1 MTQLIQTTRDDHLI
15 AGLTALAIT
24 IHIAESALPSP
35 LPGIKP
41 GLANV
46 VTLLVL
52 CRYGWQ
58 MAAWVS
64 LLRVL
69 VGSILIGTFL
79 SPTFFLSAAGALASV
94 GALGLLVAF
103 SRLLPSWAPGPMGLG
118 VAAAL
123 AHMSGQFWLAYLWFV
138 PHSGLLTLYPVLMTL
153 AAILGVLSGWLTRTV
168 LARLNSVS
176 VRPLE
181 SSQFVKSSE

>member
-1 MTQLIQTTRDDHLI
+1 MNQMIQTTRDDHLI
-15 AGLTALAIT
+15 AGFTALAIT

-52 CRYGWQ
+52 CRYGWR
-58 MAAWVS
+58 MAAWVA

-79 SPTFFLSAAGALASV
+79 SPAFFLSAAGALASV
-94 GALGLLVAF
+94 TMLGLLVTLA
-103 SRLLPSWAPGPMGLG
+103 RVLPAWAPGPMGLG
-118 VAAAL
+118 LAAAL
-123 AHMSGQFWLAYLWFV
+123 AHMSGQFWLAYILFV
-138 PHSGLLTLYPVLMTL
+138 PHSGLLVLYPLLMSL
-153 AAILGVLSGWLTRTV
+153 AAILGVLSGWLTRSV
-168 LARLNSVS
+168 LVRLNHATVASLKADV
-176 VRPLE
+176 
-181 SSQFVKSSE
+181 

>member
-1 MTQLIQTTRDDHLI
+1 MTETRVIQTSRDDHLV
-15 AGLTALAIT
+15 AGLAALAIT

-52 CRYGWQ
+52 CLYGWR

-79 SPTFFLSAAGALASV
+79 SPTFFLSASGAIASILVMGCLYALSSAKPAWTV
-94 GALGLLVAF
+94 GPLGLAVTGA
-103 SRLLPSWAPGPMGLG
+103 M
-118 VAAAL
+118 
-123 AHMSGQFWLAYLWFV
+123 AHMTGQFWVAYALFIPHPGILA
-138 PHSGLLTLYPVLMTL
+138 LYPVLL
-153 AAILGVLSGWLTRTV
+153 SFAAILGIVSGILTRAV
-168 LARLNSVS
+168 LTRLNN
-176 VRPLE
+176 
-181 SSQFVKSSE
+181 SSLHNKSYNDKS

>member
-1 MTQLIQTTRDDHLI
+1 MTQLIQTTRDDYLI
-15 AGLTALAIT
+15 AGFTALAIT

-52 CRYGWQ
+52 CRYGWR

-79 SPTFFLSAAGALASV
+79 SPAFFLSAAGALASV
-94 GALGLLVAF
+94 AILGVLVAMA
-103 SRLLPSWAPGPMGLG
+103 RLFPSWAVGPIGLG
-118 VAAAL
+118 LAAAL
-123 AHMSGQFWLAYLWFV
+123 AHMTGQFWLAYLLFV
-138 PHSGLLTLYPVLMTL
+138 PHSGLLTLYPVLMSL
-153 AAILGVLSGWLTRTV
+153 AAVLGVLGGWLTRTV

-176 VRPLE
+176 VEP
-181 SSQFVKSSE
+181 K

>member
-1 MTQLIQTTRDDHLI
+1 MSPRIQTPRDDHLI
-15 AGLTALAIT
+15 AGFAALAIT

-46 VTLLVL
+46 VTLVVL
-52 CRYGWQ
+52 YRYGWQ

-79 SPTFFLSAAGALASV
+79 SPTFFLSAAGALASITV
-94 GALGLLVAF
+94 LGLLFAL
-103 SRLLPSWAPGPMGLG
+103 SRTLPGWAVGPMGYG
-118 VAAAL
+118 MAAAL
-123 AHMSGQFWLAYLWFV
+123 AHMSGQFWVAYVVFV
-138 PHSGLLTLYPVLMTL
+138 PHSGLLTLYPLLMTL
-153 AAILGVLSGWLTRTV
+153 AAVLGIVSGLLTRTV
-168 LARLNSVS
+168 LARLNSAPSDSNPV
-176 VRPLE
+176 
-181 SSQFVKSSE
+181 

>member
-1 MTQLIQTTRDDHLI
+1 MTETRVIQTSRDDHLV
-15 AGLTALAIT
+15 AGLAALAIT

-52 CRYGWQ
+52 CHYGWR

-79 SPTFFLSAAGALASV
+79 SPAFFLSASGAITSILVLGFLYALSSAKPSWTIGPLGLAVAGA
-94 GALGLLVAF
+94 
-103 SRLLPSWAPGPMGLG
+103 M
-118 VAAAL
+118 
-123 AHMSGQFWLAYLWFV
+123 AHMTGQFWVAYALFIPHPGILA
-138 PHSGLLTLYPVLMTL
+138 LYPVLL
-153 AAILGVLSGWLTRTV
+153 SFAAILGIVSGILTRAV
-168 LARLNSVS
+168 LTRLNN
-176 VRPLE
+176 
-181 SSQFVKSSE
+181 SSPYNKSYNDKS

>member
-1 MTQLIQTTRDDHLI
+1 MAELIQTTRDDHLI
-15 AGLTALAIT
+15 AGFTALAIT

-52 CRYGWQ
+52 CRFGWQ

-79 SPTFFLSAAGALASV
+79 SPTFFLSASGALTSV
-94 GALGLLVAF
+94 ATLGLLVAI
-103 SRLLPSWAPGPMGLG
+103 SRVLPSWAPGPIGLG
-118 VAAAL
+118 LAAAL
-123 AHMSGQFWLAYLWFV
+123 AHMSGQFWVAYFLFV
-138 PHSGLLTLYPVLMTL
+138 PHSGLLALYPVLMSL
-153 AAILGVLSGWLTRTV
+153 AAILGMLSGWLTRTV
-168 LARLNSVS
+168 LARLNSAS
-176 VRPLE
+176 AKPI
-181 SSQFVKSSE
+181 SSR

>member
-1 MTQLIQTTRDDHLI
+1 MSQLIQTTRDDYLI
-15 AGLTALAIT
+15 AGFTALAIT

-79 SPTFFLSAAGALASV
+79 SPAFFLSAAGALASV
-94 GALGLLVAF
+94 AILGLLVAV
-103 SRLLPSWAPGPMGLG
+103 SRVLPSWAPGPIGLG
-118 VAAAL
+118 LAAAL
-123 AHMSGQFWLAYLWFV
+123 AHMTGQFWLAYLLFV
-138 PHSGLLTLYPVLMTL
+138 PHSGLLTLYPVLMSL
-153 AAILGVLSGWLTRTV
+153 SAVLGVLGGWLTRTV
-168 LARLNSVS
+168 LTRLNSV
-176 VRPLE
+176 P
-181 SSQFVKSSE
+181 VK

>member
-1 MTQLIQTTRDDHLI
+1 MTVTRTIQTTRDDHLV
-15 AGLTALAIT
+15 AALAALAIT

-52 CRYGWQ
+52 CRYGWRL
-58 MAAWVS
+58 AAWVS

-79 SPTFFLSAAGALASV
+79 SPTFFLSVSGALASIIM
-94 GALGLLVAF
+94 LGLLHNASRAF
-103 SRLLPSWAPGPMGLG
+103 PKWEVGPIGMGI
-118 VAAAL
+118 AAAMT
-123 AHMSGQFWLAYLWFV
+123 HMTGQFWIAYTLFIPHSGILRLFPILLALSTV
-138 PHSGLLTLYPVLMTL
+138 LGIISGLLTR
-153 AAILGVLSGWLTRTV
+153 AV
-168 LARLNSVS
+168 LARLNSTPEAKQLS
-176 VRPLE
+176 
-181 SSQFVKSSE
+181 